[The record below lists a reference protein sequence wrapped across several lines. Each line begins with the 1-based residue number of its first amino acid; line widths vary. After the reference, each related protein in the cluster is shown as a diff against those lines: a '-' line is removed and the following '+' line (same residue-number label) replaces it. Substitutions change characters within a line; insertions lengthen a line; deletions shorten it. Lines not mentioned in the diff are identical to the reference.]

1 LVVNREKR
9 KLANLARVTL
19 GTALL
24 GILICLPNICPH
36 AREAASQTDSVCRS
50 AGGIRIEGN
59 RFFDSDELLSEI
71 DSKANRFDQAGS
83 LERSID
89 RILNRYEEN
98 GFPYCQILPTRFGV
112 SDRGELSF
120 SLMVEEGPR
129 VEVKEIQFEGLKTT
143 KRKVIIRELGSDVYG
158 FFSESRLNA
167 GLRRLS
173 RLSYIKGVRKAEL
186 LAGANPEEGICRI
199 TLAEQKNNAFS
210 GILGYAPAAGNRKGS
225 LFGRMEL
232 VFDNIFGTGRM
243 TQWSWSKKDPHSS
256 QFFFI
261 YREPWL
267 LGFPPTLE
275 LEVSQLD
282 YDSTYLQLALT
293 ARLLFRSTRRVS
305 WGVEGGWEK
314 TIPGA
319 AGKDHLPDSRKYRA
333 GVIFSLGL
341 LDRPDNPRKGLCYR
355 TEVDY
360 AHKSNFSTASFNPE
374 KKRAFLISSSIDLD
388 HFIPT
393 LKSQTLHA
401 GVHFRGL
408 RSDESSV
415 PLSDQFK
422 MGGINSLRGYREEE
436 FVGTQVAWS
445 NLEYRFLLAGS
456 SRLFL
461 FADYGYFRR
470 KALSG
475 SDGLLKEV
483 TGKRLSFGFGLR
495 IDSRAGLVGIDY
507 GLGQGD
513 SFSQGKVHFGLVNRF

>member
-1 LVVNREKR
+1 MTLLGLLVCLPGVCS
-9 KLANLARVTL
+9 LAREGAGQADT
-19 GTALL
+19 
-24 GILICLPNICPH
+24 
-36 AREAASQTDSVCRS
+36 VCRA
-50 AGGIRIEGN
+50 AGEVRIEGN
-59 RFFDSDELLSEI
+59 RFFDSEELLQEV
-71 DSKANRFDQAGS
+71 DFKANRSDQTGS
-83 LERSID
+83 LEKGID
-89 RILNRYEEN
+89 RLLNRYEEN
-98 GFPYCQILPTRFGV
+98 GFPYCRIMPTGFEM

-120 SLMVEEGPR
+120 SLLVEEGPR
-129 VEVKEIQFEGLKTT
+129 VELKEVRLEGLKTT
-143 KRKVIIRELGSDVYG
+143 KRKVVMRELGSDIYG
-158 FFSESRLNA
+158 FFSQSRLNA
-167 GLRRLS
+167 GLKRVS
-173 RLSYIKGVRKAEL
+173 RLSYIKEVEKAEL

-199 TLAEQKNNAFS
+199 TLVEQKNNTFS
-210 GILGYAPAAGNRKGS
+210 GILGYAPAAGHRKGG

-243 TQWSWSKKDPHSS
+243 TRWSWSKKDPHSS
-256 QFFFI
+256 LFFFI

-319 AGKDHLPDSRKYRA
+319 AGKDHLSDSRKYRA
-333 GVIFSLGL
+333 GVMLSLDL
-341 LDRPDNPRKGLCYR
+341 LDRPDNPRKGLQYR
-355 TEVDY
+355 TRVDY
-360 AHKSNFSTASFNPE
+360 AYKRNFATTLFDPDKE
-374 KKRAFLISSSIDLD
+374 RTFLLSSSLDLD

-393 LKSQTLHA
+393 FKRQTLYA
-401 GVHFRGL
+401 GIHFQGL
-408 RSDESSV
+408 NTDEELI

-422 MGGINSLRGYREEE
+422 IGGINSLRGYREEE

-470 KALSG
+470 KASSG
-475 SDGLLKEV
+475 SDGLLKAV
-483 TGKRLSFGFGLR
+483 SGRKLGFGFGLR

-513 SFSQGKVHFGLVNRF
+513 GFSQGKVHFGLMNRF

>member
-1 LVVNREKR
+1 MSRMT
-9 KLANLARVTL
+9 LAIAWL
-19 GTALL
+19 GF
-24 GILICLPNICPH
+24 LICLPGVCSL
-36 AREAASQTDSVCRS
+36 AREGASQADSVCR
-50 AGGIRIEGN
+50 AGGGVRIEGN
-59 RFFDSDELLSEI
+59 RFFDSEELLHEV
-71 DSKANRFDQAGS
+71 DFKASRSHHASS
-83 LERSID
+83 LERGID

-98 GFPYCQILPTRFGV
+98 GFPYCQILPTRFEM
-112 SDRGELSF
+112 SEIGELSF
-120 SLMVEEGPR
+120 SLLVEEGPR
-129 VEVKEIQFEGLKTT
+129 VEVKKVRLEGLKVT
-143 KRKVIIRELGSDVYG
+143 KRKVILRELGSDLYG

-167 GLRRLS
+167 GLRKLS
-173 RLSYIKGVRKAEL
+173 RLSYIKGVEKAEL
-186 LAGANPEEGICRI
+186 LAGADPEEGICRI
-199 TLAEQKNNAFS
+199 TLVEQKNNTFS
-210 GILGYAPAAGNRKGS
+210 GIVGYAPATGNRKGG

-256 QFFFI
+256 QFLFL

-293 ARLLFRSTRRVS
+293 ARLLFNSTGKIS

-314 TIPGA
+314 TIPGT
-319 AGKDHLPDSRKYRA
+319 AGNDYLPDSRKYRA
-333 GVIFSLGL
+333 GVIFSLDL
-341 LDRPDNPRKGLCYR
+341 LDRPDNPRKGLHYR
-355 TEVDY
+355 TKVDY
-360 AHKSNFSTASFNPE
+360 AHKNNFSTSAFNPE
-374 KKRAFLISSSIDLD
+374 KKRTSSISSSVDLD

-393 LKSQTLHA
+393 LKSQTLYA

-408 RSDESSV
+408 STDENSV
-415 PLSDQFK
+415 PVSDQFRI
-422 MGGINSLRGYREEE
+422 GGINSVRGYREEE
-436 FVGTQVAWS
+436 FAGTQVAWS

-475 SDGLLKEV
+475 PDGLLKRV
-483 TGKRLSFGFGLR
+483 SGKKLGFGFGLR

-513 SFSQGKVHFGLVNRF
+513 SFSQGKVHFGLMNRF